1 MWKRSYEIGLQFI
14 RWFLALTFLAV
25 IVATLAECRP
35 FYGYWQLI
43 PDPGPACRQ
52 GHVQLITMGASDVI
66 TDLILIVF
74 PTPIVIKSAMAT
86 KRKISLVLLFSLS
99 FTLVAITIYRVIG
112 VIDRHS
118 DQQFRSL
125 LASLEIL
132 AAAAVSNAVVLGSFI
147 RDRGEKKK
155 RFRFGSTGGTSS
167 LDVAPQQR
175 TRTITQRNWGS
186 DADLVGDVGMRLGPD
201 LENDREAIPRPAPMA
216 LPLASQAHTTP
227 KIALNT
233 NWNFPSRPSAESDET
248 DLKATEKGLEKPP
261 SPTEIPMPTP
271 RRMSFFDVGGL
282 LDEPHSPT
290 HLHHPPTQLVSPI
303 QIPHM
308 THEPLSPTSTQ
319 QSRRGSHALLEDIGG
334 LLSAPASSPQISRPQ
349 QQPQVTLRPAP
360 TTRNFSRPHSR
371 NEIMPMPSIESR
383 ASLRSNSSSKGNIS
397 PKSCGPI
404 LQDAGGLLD

>member
-1 MWKRSYEIGLQFI
+1 
-14 RWFLALTFLAV
+14 
-25 IVATLAECRP
+25 
-35 FYGYWQLI
+35 
-43 PDPGPACRQ
+43 
-52 GHVQLITMGASDVI
+52 MGASDVI

-74 PTPIVIKSAMAT
+74 PIPIVIKSAMAT

-167 LDVAPQQR
+167 LEAAPQQR

-201 LENDREAIPRPAPMA
+201 LENHRESIPRPAPMA

-233 NWNFPSRPSAESDET
+233 NWNFPSRPSSESDET
-248 DLKATEKGLEKPP
+248 DLKAAEQGLEKPP

-282 LDEPHSPT
+282 LDEPHSPA
-290 HLHHPPTQLVSPI
+290 HLHHPPTQLLSPI
-303 QIPHM
+303 QIPHV
-308 THEPLSPTSTQ
+308 THEPPPPTSTQ

-349 QQPQVTLRPAP
+349 QQPQMTLRPAP

-383 ASLRSNSSSKGNIS
+383 ASLRPNSSQQGNIS